1 MSDRLERMIR
11 TMGQQTAR
19 WTDRGAA
26 RRQTHNIRLEVILQ
40 SAARCFNRKGY
51 HATKMGDIARE
62 LGVSKAALYYYVK
75 SKEGIIFQCHAAALD
90 VAMEG
95 IRIAEGLPEPDDV
108 KLYVALRHFIE
119 GMTDRLNG
127 CVVLT
132 EGMLAPGLYR
142 DLVRRRDEYEGRLRK
157 IVEAGVASG
166 AFAPCDPKMVV
177 LAMLGAMN
185 WIPRWYSPD
194 GQRTPKEIGETF
206 ARYLVRGLSQGGLHE
221 HGPGL

>member
-1 MSDRLERMIR
+1 
-11 TMGQQTAR
+11 MGQVTAR

-26 RRQTHNIRLEVILQ
+26 RRQLRNVRLEVILQ

-62 LGVSKAALYYYVK
+62 LGVSKAALYYYVR
-75 SKEGIIFQCHAAALD
+75 SKEEIIFQCHAAALD

-95 IRIAEGLPEPDDV
+95 IALAEGRPDPEDV

-119 GMTDRLNG
+119 GMTDTLKG

-132 EGMLAPGLYR
+132 EGMLSPRLYR
-142 DLVRRRDEYEGRLRK
+142 ELVRRRDEYERRLRAL
-157 IVEAGVASG
+157 VEAGVASG

-194 GQRTPKEIGETF
+194 GERKPGEVAETF
-206 ARYLVRGLSQGGLHE
+206 ARYLVRGLSQGGLNE
-221 HGPGL
+221 HGPAV

>member
-1 MSDRLERMIR
+1 
-11 TMGQQTAR
+11 MGQSLAR
-19 WTDRGAA
+19 WTDRGAG
-26 RRQTHNIRLEVILQ
+26 RQHIRSGRLEIILQ

-51 HATKMGDIARE
+51 QATKMGDIAHD

-75 SKEGIIFQCHAAALD
+75 SKEEIIFQCHSAALD

-95 IRIAEGLPEPDDV
+95 IQMAEALPDPADV

-119 GMTDRLNG
+119 GMTDRLKG

-132 EGMLAPGLYR
+132 EGMLSARLYR
-142 DLVRRRDEYEGRLRK
+142 ELVRRRDEYERRLRR
-157 IVEAGVASG
+157 IVEAGVASD

-194 GQRTPKEIGETF
+194 GERTPKEIGETF
-206 ARYLVRGLSQGGLHE
+206 ARYLVRGLGQGGVHE
-221 HGPGL
+221 LGSTV

>member
-1 MSDRLERMIR
+1 
-11 TMGQQTAR
+11 MGQSLAK

-26 RRQTHNIRLEVILQ
+26 RRHIRSFRLESILQ

-75 SKEGIIFQCHAAALD
+75 SKEDIIVQCEAAALD
-90 VAMEG
+90 LAMEG
-95 IRIAEGLPEPDDV
+95 IRLAEGLSEPDDV

-119 GMTDRLNG
+119 GMTDRLDG

-132 EGMLAPGLYR
+132 EGMLSPGPYR
-142 DLVRRRDEYEGRLRK
+142 DLVRRRDDYERRLRK
-157 IVEAGVASG
+157 LVEAGVASG

-194 GQRTPKEIGETF
+194 GERNPKEIGETF
-206 ARYLVRGLSQGGLHE
+206 ARYLVRGLGQGGAHE
-221 HGPGL
+221 HGSAV

>member
-1 MSDRLERMIR
+1 MVQALS
-11 TMGQQTAR
+11 R

-26 RRQTHNIRLEVILQ
+26 RRHIRNLRLESILQ

-51 HATKMGDIARE
+51 HASKMGDIARD

-75 SKEGIIFQCHAAALD
+75 SKEEIIFQCHSAALD

-95 IRIAEGLPEPDDV
+95 VQMAEGLADPADV
-108 KLYVALRHFIE
+108 KLYAALRHFIE
-119 GMTDRLNG
+119 GMTDRLKG

-132 EGMLAPGLYR
+132 EGMLSPKLYS
-142 DLVRRRDEYEGRLRK
+142 DLVRRRDEYERRLRR
-157 IVEAGVASG
+157 IVEEGVATQI
-166 AFAPCDPKMVV
+166 FAPCDPKMVV

-194 GQRTPKEIGETF
+194 GERTPKEIGETF
-206 ARYLVRGLSQGGLHE
+206 ARYLVGGLSQGGFHE
-221 HGPGL
+221 RGSAV

>member
-1 MSDRLERMIR
+1 
-11 TMGQQTAR
+11 MGQSIAR

-26 RRQTHNIRLEVILQ
+26 RQHVRNVRLEIILQ

-51 HATKMGDIARE
+51 QATKMGDIARE

-75 SKEGIIFQCHAAALD
+75 SKEEIIFQCHSAALD

-95 IRIAEGLPEPDDV
+95 VQMAEALADPADV

-132 EGMLAPGLYR
+132 EGMLSPRLYR
-142 DLVRRRDEYEGRLRK
+142 DLVRRRDEYERRLRR
-157 IVEAGVASG
+157 IVEEGVASE
-166 AFAPCDPKMVV
+166 AFAPWDPKMVV

-194 GQRTPKEIGETF
+194 GERTPKEIGETF
-206 ARYLVRGLSQGGLHE
+206 ARYLVRGLGQGGFHE
-221 HGPGL
+221 HGSAV